1 MMINKRLLN
10 LCEDSMKNI
19 KLTVLVNWIS
29 IVCNIIIVLS
39 IGKIIDL
46 FMEEQ
51 SISMG
56 YVLVIGV
63 FLVIRV
69 IANFMYGH
77 FSHKASANAKTT
89 LRDMIYEKLLKLG
102 LNYNEVTSTSSIVQ
116 AAIEGV
122 EQLEIYFGRYLP
134 QLFYALLAP
143 ITLFV
148 VISFISLKS
157 AIVFILCVPLIPLSI
172 IAIMKIAK
180 RILRNYWNTY
190 TNLGDTFLENLHG
203 LTTLKVFHI
212 DEMRHKKMNDEAE
225 GFRKITMKVL
235 AMQLNSITIMDLIAF
250 GGAALGSI
258 VALNELANGRI
269 NVGQAVV
276 IILLSSEFFIPLRL
290 LGSYFHVA
298 MNGMAASEK
307 IFKLIDSKERVK
319 DIKATSKD
327 LEDLTIKVENINF
340 SYDGEREVIKN
351 VSMSFPKGS
360 FRAIVGQSGSGKST
374 MATLLLNNHKV
385 NKGKILF
392 NNINIDDIKFDDIYE
407 RINLISTN
415 SYIFNGTIL
424 DNLLIGKKDATKQ
437 EIEKALDLANLKE
450 FVDTLENGINTK
462 TGEGGSLLSGGQK
475 QRLALAR
482 AILSNREVMI
492 FDEATSNVDV
502 ESEEMIWDSI
512 NKLAKEKTVIVI
524 SHRLANVVNA
534 DKIYVM
540 DKGELIEEGTHE
552 ELMKRNNKYFEM
564 IKSQEELEGKKV
576 G

>member
-39 IGKIIDL
+39 IGKIINL
-46 FMEEQ
+46 FMEKQ
-51 SISMG
+51 PISMG
-56 YVLVIGV
+56 YVLIIGV
-63 FLVIRV
+63 LLVVRI

-319 DIKATSKD
+319 DIKASSKD
-327 LEDLTIKVENINF
+327 LEDLIIKVENINF